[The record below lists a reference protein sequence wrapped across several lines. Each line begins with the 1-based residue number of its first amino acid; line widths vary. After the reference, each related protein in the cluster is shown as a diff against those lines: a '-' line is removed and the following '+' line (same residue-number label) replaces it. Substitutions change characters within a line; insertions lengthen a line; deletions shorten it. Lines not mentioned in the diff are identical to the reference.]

1 MSFIINNKFI
11 FIDSFQ
17 FLSSSLD
24 SLVRNLSKDY
34 IKYLIEEFDTNVLDL
49 AKQNEFYP
57 HEYKSDFEKFKDEL
71 SSKEKFYSSLADRK
85 NTDKESEHVLNV
97 WNKFEMKAMKYYHDL
112 YLKFDVLILAG
123 VFEIVRNNSLKN

>member
-1 MSFIINNKFI
+1 MSFIINNKLV

-49 AKQNEFYP
+49 AKENKFYP
-57 HEYKSDFEKFKDEL
+57 HQYKSDFEKFKDEL
-71 SSKEKFYSSLADRK
+71 SCKENFYSFLTDRK
-85 NTDKESEHVLNV
+85 NTDKSEHVLNV
-97 WNKFEMKAMKYYHDL
+97 WNKFKMKTMIDYHDL
-112 YLKFDVLILAG
+112 YLKFDVLLLAG
-123 VFEIVRNNSLKN
+123 VFQIVRNNSLKN